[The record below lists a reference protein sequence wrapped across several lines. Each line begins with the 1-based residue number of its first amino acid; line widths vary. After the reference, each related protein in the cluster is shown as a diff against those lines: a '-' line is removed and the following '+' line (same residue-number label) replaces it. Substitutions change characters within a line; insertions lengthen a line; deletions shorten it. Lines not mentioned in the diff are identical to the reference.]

1 MYTQRFTVDYSYPVW
16 FTRGSFSPASD
27 LLTRALCRVEPDA
40 RHRALVVIDA
50 GVVAARSSLPLE
62 VQQYADRHARSIE
75 LATEPVVVA
84 GGEEAKNSDGPVRD
98 LLARMRTH
106 RIDRHAFVIMIGGG
120 ALLDMAGLAATLC
133 HRGVRTVRMPTTTL
147 AQNDAG
153 IGVKNGINAFGS
165 KNFIGT
171 FAPPFAVINDFDFL
185 DTLSERDRL
194 AGIAEAVKVALIRDA
209 ALFDWLCEHARALR
223 ALDPV
228 ATAHMVE
235 QGALLHLKHIAE
247 GGDPFETG
255 SARPLDYGHWA
266 AHKLELMTNHELRH
280 GEAVAIGLALD
291 SRYGMETG
299 LLDAASQERIQSL
312 LTALGLPTWHP
323 ALDRMDDNGE
333 LEVLQGLRDFQEHLG
348 GSLTVTM
355 LDRIGHGIDVHEI
368 DRAAMVRSIAYLRS
382 RQSCV

>member
-16 FTRGSFSPASD
+16 FTRGSLRPDND
-27 LLTRALCRVEPDA
+27 LLVRALCRVEPDH
-40 RHRALVVIDA
+40 RHRVLVVVDGGICVTR
-50 GVVAARSSLPLE
+50 GSLPTELLR
-62 VQQYADRHARSIE
+62 YADHHARSFE
-75 LATEPVVVA
+75 LVTAPLVVE
-84 GGEEAKNSDGPVRD
+84 GGEAAKNSDAPIRD
-98 LLARMRTH
+98 LLAQMRAH

-120 ALLDMAGLAATLC
+120 AVLDMAGLAATLC
-133 HRGVRTVRMPTTTL
+133 HRGVRMIRMPTTTL

-185 DTLSERDRL
+185 DTLSTRDRL
-194 AGIAEAVKVALIRDA
+194 AGIAEAMKVALIRDRS
-209 ALFDWLCEHARALR
+209 LFDWLCEHARALR
-223 ALDPV
+223 ALDPA

-266 AHKLELMTNHELRH
+266 AHKLELLTNHELRH

-291 SRYGMETG
+291 SRYGVEIG
-299 LLDAASQERIQSL
+299 LLDAASQERIQCL
-312 LTALGLPTWHP
+312 LTELGLPTWHP
-323 ALDRMDDNGE
+323 VLGKLDAQGQP
-333 LEVLQGLRDFQEHLG
+333 EVLQGLRDFQEHLG

-355 LDRIGHGIDVHEI
+355 LDRIGHGVDVHTI
-368 DRAAMVRSIAYLRS
+368 DRPAMLRALSYLRV
-382 RQSCV
+382 RQPCA